1 MAERNVAMI
10 VQVGGAIRKGYL
22 RALETAEERQK
33 RLGGA
38 LEGLRKQL
46 GAVGAARELEASLAK
61 LKLKQD
67 AAGGSSEEL
76 AGDIRR
82 VSEEYEAAR
91 ERARGL
97 GAEVG
102 DLAGEH
108 RRLTREAERAERQLK
123 AMERRAEAGTAVRQ
137 RWGRSLRHAGAAYG
151 VGRLV
156 AGAAERQRG
165 AMYLRTAFN
174 PVAGGGALAAQVGGA
189 VRAAREYARRSLAS
203 EGELLDISYALH
215 SAGLD
220 AAAADAGMRIVHQIA
235 TVTRGESAQVGET
248 VATAFNV
255 LGPRA
260 GESAREAMER
270 IGGVLTRTQL
280 KFQFRDFGQLSESM
294 NYAIDDAARYGV
306 SLESTAAALGVLNSA
321 GLQGSRAG
329 TAFGAVMRNLGKAS
343 EELGFGLKR
352 DADGMLDMEAT
363 LEALRGRIA
372 HLDTDAR
379 AARIQDIFG
388 DEGAAGLTPLLG
400 MMDMLNEGVA
410 ELGDPA
416 VFDAVRQNYLLF
428 LNDSSGIWSLAK
440 QNFQQAGDAWA
451 RSIEPATDAVG
462 GALARAGA
470 AAADMLDRYP
480 RLGQAVA
487 VAGVAFGGLNAAMI
501 AHLGLTW
508 AFPAAYGALTAAVA
522 GFGRSA
528 LAAALNPIPA
538 LGRANT
544 ALRAGFHSTAGAARR
559 AGAAGA
565 GFGRSALAVALN
577 PIPIMGRALGA
588 LRAGFAATATAIR
601 VAGTA
606 FLTNP
611 IGWVAL
617 AIGAAAFA
625 IVKYWAPVKAFF
637 GGFFRGVKTGFG
649 PVAGAL
655 KPIAGFVGS
664 IVRWFGR
671 LFKPVDANAEALAGA
686 ASAGEAFGKLV
697 GGALKVMLWPIDR
710 VIEGLGWIG
719 RQVGRLAGVPRPG
732 DAAVPF
738 PGDAVGT
745 PPPGAPARPR
755 APAVA
760 GAVAAGLTLPAA
772 AGPVDVDLATPDIE
786 SEVAGLTLPADVSES
801 AARRPQGVATRTV
814 NQTIH
819 TINIH
824 VQAPAGADVEA
835 IGDEVERRIAESMRR
850 AAAGAALAE
859 DDLL

>member
-1 MAERNVAMI
+1 MS
-10 VQVGGAIRKGYL
+10 
-22 RALETAEERQK
+22 T
-33 RLGGA
+33 
-38 LEGLRKQL
+38 
-46 GAVGAARELEASLAK
+46 
-61 LKLKQD
+61 
-67 AAGGSSEEL
+67 
-76 AGDIRR
+76 
-82 VSEEYEAAR
+82 
-91 ERARGL
+91 RAR
-97 GAEVG
+97 
-102 DLAGEH
+102 
-108 RRLTREAERAERQLK
+108 
-123 AMERRAEAGTAVRQ
+123 
-137 RWGRSLRHAGAAYG
+137 
-151 VGRLV
+151 
-156 AGAAERQRG
+156 
-165 AMYLRTAFN
+165 
-174 PVAGGGALAAQVGGA
+174 P
-189 VRAAREYARRSLAS
+189 
-203 EGELLDISYALH
+203 
-215 SAGLD
+215 
-220 AAAADAGMRIVHQIA
+220 
-235 TVTRGESAQVGET
+235 
-248 VATAFNV
+248 
-255 LGPRA
+255 
-260 GESAREAMER
+260 
-270 IGGVLTRTQL
+270 
-280 KFQFRDFGQLSESM
+280 
-294 NYAIDDAARYGV
+294 
-306 SLESTAAALGVLNSA
+306 
-321 GLQGSRAG
+321 
-329 TAFGAVMRNLGKAS
+329 
-343 EELGFGLKR
+343 
-352 DADGMLDMEAT
+352 
-363 LEALRGRIA
+363 
-372 HLDTDAR
+372 
-379 AARIQDIFG
+379 
-388 DEGAAGLTPLLG
+388 
-400 MMDMLNEGVA
+400 
-410 ELGDPA
+410 
-416 VFDAVRQNYLLF
+416 
-428 LNDSSGIWSLAK
+428 
-440 QNFQQAGDAWA
+440 
-451 RSIEPATDAVG
+451 IEPATDAVG

-487 VAGVAFGGLNAAMI
+487 VAG
-501 AHLGLTW
+501 
-508 AFPAAYGALTAAVA
+508 
-522 GFGRSA
+522 FGRSV
-528 LAAALNPIPA
+528 
-538 LGRANT
+538 
-544 ALRAGFHSTAGAARR
+544 
-559 AGAAGA
+559 
-565 GFGRSALAVALN
+565 LAVALN

-617 AIGAAAFA
+617 AIGGAALL
-625 IVKYWAPVKAFF
+625 IVRHWQPLKAFF

-671 LFKPVDANAEALAGA
+671 LFKPVDASAEALAGA

-697 GGALKVMLWPIDR
+697 GGALKVMLWPITR

-801 AARRPQGVATRTV
+801 AARRPQGVVQRTV

-835 IGDEVERRIAESMRR
+835 IGDEIDRRIAESMRR